1 MRGPLT
7 LLFVC
12 AAPYTCVA
20 TACSKS
26 EPEPGKAVKIGDVCN
41 EPDQSRVRL
50 QGFLRYRRD
59 MLSFCSSIRGRETCD
74 LELYE
79 SSERPPEFDIMRPR
93 VGTAPV
99 TAKLSVVVGDDPSEM
114 NSLPKKFQAS
124 DIAVHLKSG
133 ANATDGSQITIDG
146 TLSVIPP
153 DPAQPNA
160 AKSCFVNVEWVS
172 AGHQ

>member
-7 LLFVC
+7 LLFLC
-12 AAPYTCVA
+12 AALYTCVA

-26 EPEPGKAVKIGDVCN
+26 EPAPGKAVKIGDVCN

-99 TAKLSVVVGDDPSEM
+99 TAKLSVVVGDDPGEM

>member
-1 MRGPLT
+1 MRSTLT

-12 AAPYTCVA
+12 AVPYACII

-26 EPEPGKAVKIGDVCN
+26 APAPGKAVKLGDVCN

-59 MLSFCSSIRGRETCD
+59 MLSFCSTIRGRETCD

-79 SSERPPEFDIMRPR
+79 SSERPPDFDIMRPR
-93 VGTAPV
+93 VGPAPV
-99 TAKLSVVVGDDPSEM
+99 TAKLSVPVGDDPGEM
-114 NSLPKKFQAS
+114 ASLPKKFQAS
-124 DIAVHLKSG
+124 DVAVHLKSG
-133 ANATDGSQITIDG
+133 ANATDGAQVTVDG

-172 AGHQ
+172 AGHE